1 MARSAEATAA
11 NRRAT
16 GRITDDALVVA
27 EGSVAVLG
35 EVEGPVEVEVLGV
48 VTVQKGNTPV
58 AKNGFPFLCVVE
70 VDVATVVVTGALVVV
85 GAIVVDAVE
94 GVPLVV
100 VTGALVVVG
109 VAVVFVVTGA
119 LVVVGAV
126 VVFVVTGALV
136 VVGAAVVFVVAGA
149 LVVVAGATVVSDA
162 GRISIGSCMQIASFL
177 SFLFN
182 LRLILPFNCI
192 CG

>member
-1 MARSAEATAA
+1 
-11 NRRAT
+11 
-16 GRITDDALVVA
+16 
-27 EGSVAVLG
+27 LG
-35 EVEGPVEVEVLGV
+35 LI
-48 VTVQKGNTPV
+48 
-58 AKNGFPFLCVVE
+58 VVE
-70 VDVATVVVTGALVVV
+70 LAAAVVVTGALEVV

-109 VAVVFVVTGA
+109 AA
-119 LVVVGAV
+119 

-136 VVGAAVVFVVAGA
+136 VVGAAVVFVVTGA
-149 LVVVAGATVVSDA
+149 LVVVTGATVVSDA

-182 LRLILPFNCI
+182 LRLILPYNCI
-192 CG
+192 CGYKDSTLMSIL